1 MQESRPSGRVSDE
14 RGKSIM
20 PGILERLL
28 VLRATLLLLAIA
40 WLLAVLL
47 AAADE
52 FGWIPHASSMIAL
65 LFSIVVPAAAAMA
78 VLSIRRQRAA
88 QQEEEV
94 DPGLDP
100 LTGLPLR
107 RYFIRR
113 LGDDMRRAQR
123 LGRLLTLVVF
133 DVNNMDAVNREYGR
147 EVGDEVLRLVAR
159 SIQKSK
165 RYTDLAARLGDDE
178 FAVLLPECDERG
190 AEQFVA
196 RLEERLTRDPAT
208 VVTRRRPVTVWAGVC
223 AGIAQLRR
231 DMADQEEFMA
241 AALAALAGA
250 REERDRRRRAWSA

>member
-1 MQESRPSGRVSDE
+1 MQEIGPSGRVRDE
-14 RGKSIM
+14 RGKSAA

-28 VLRATLLLLAIA
+28 VLRPTLQLLAIA

-52 FGWIPHASSMIAL
+52 LGWLPHASSLIAFF
-65 LFSIVVPAAAAMA
+65 FSIIVPAAAAMA
-78 VLSIRRQRAA
+78 ILSVRRQRNAR
-88 QQEEEV
+88 QEEEV

-100 LTGLPLR
+100 LTALPLR

-133 DVNNMDAVNREYGR
+133 DVSNMDAVNREYGR
-147 EVGDEVLRLVAR
+147 EAGDEVLRLVAR

-196 RLEERLTRDPAT
+196 RLEERLTKDPAT

-223 AGIAQLRR
+223 AGIAELRR
-231 DMADQEEFMA
+231 DMADHEEFLA
-241 AALAALAGA
+241 AALAALGRA
-250 REERDRRRRAWSA
+250 REERDRRRQAWSA